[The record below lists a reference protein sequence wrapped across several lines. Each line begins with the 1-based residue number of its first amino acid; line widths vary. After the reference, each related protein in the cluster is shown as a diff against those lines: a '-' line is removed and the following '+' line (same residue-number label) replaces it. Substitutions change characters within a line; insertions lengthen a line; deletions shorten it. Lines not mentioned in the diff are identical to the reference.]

1 MSDPTALA
9 KALGALV
16 DRASADYDQAAA
28 LSWRSAPQAA
38 IFDARGEA
46 LALTSVAAVSSLT
59 ASLATLRNFFGENW
73 EPGDAA
79 VTNDAEAGAANAC
92 EMTVAA
98 PVWIDRAAPPM
109 WVVLRAF
116 IPDLGGWELG
126 GYSPQALDR
135 WAEGAR
141 IEAVKVAAAG
151 KYRREVT
158 ETIALNSRT
167 PRLTLRCIRAL
178 VDAARSLGEGVKKE
192 FATGGDATEQGNA
205 LLSLENQ
212 CIAQALAGC
221 KALAGRKAPAQLDS
235 APRVAAARVVAPWQ
249 AARPVAGLSL
259 ESVSVSLRCGPNGI
273 DIAVAPSPVA
283 SLPFNLGR
291 HGAADCAIAAITAAL
306 DLTSLRTGAI
316 RHRVRVE
323 TGAPG
328 LFEAPLPAS
337 VCLGRATVGKA
348 VFLAVVDALASD
360 VQKTSSEDLWQAYQA
375 SHYDDPV
382 DPQTGKIT
390 PHRATAIRAR
400 EAQEMC
406 A

>member
-1 MSDPTALA
+1 MSDPAVLA
-9 KALGALV
+9 KTLSALV
-16 DRASADYDQAAA
+16 DRAIADYDQAAA

-38 IFDARGEA
+38 IFDTRGEA
-46 LALTSVAAVSSLT
+46 LMLTSVAAVSSLT
-59 ASLATLRNFFGENW
+59 ASLATLRNFFGEKW
-73 EPGDAA
+73 EPGDTAI
-79 VTNDAEAGAANAC
+79 TNDVEAGAANAC

-98 PVWIDRAAPPM
+98 PIWVDRAAPPM

-158 ETIALNSRT
+158 DTIALNSRT

-192 FATGGDATEQGNA
+192 LTTGGDPATQANA
-205 LLSLENQ
+205 LQSLENER
-212 CIAQALAGC
+212 IAQTL
-221 KALAGRKAPAQLDS
+221 AQLGS
-235 APRVAAARVVAPWQ
+235 APRVAAGVVAP
-249 AARPVAGLSL
+249 VAGFSL
-259 ESVSVSLRCGPNGI
+259 ESVSLSLTCGASGI
-273 DIAVAPSPVA
+273 DIALAASPVA
-283 SLPFNLGR
+283 SLPFNLGE

-316 RHRVRVE
+316 RHRVRVD

-348 VFLAVVDALASD
+348 VFLAVVDALSRG
-360 VQKTSSEDLWQAYQA
+360 VPKTSGEDLWQTYQA
-375 SHYDDPV
+375 SHYDEPV

-390 PHRATAIRAR
+390 AQRAAAIRAR
-400 EAQEMC
+400 EAQETC

>member
-1 MSDPTALA
+1 
-9 KALGALV
+9 
-16 DRASADYDQAAA
+16 
-28 LSWRSAPQAA
+28 
-38 IFDARGEA
+38 
-46 LALTSVAAVSSLT
+46 
-59 ASLATLRNFFGENW
+59 
-73 EPGDAA
+73 
-79 VTNDAEAGAANAC
+79 
-92 EMTVAA
+92 
-98 PVWIDRAAPPM
+98 M

-192 FATGGDATEQGNA
+192 FATGGDTAAQANA
-205 LLSLENQ
+205 LHSLENQ
-212 CIAQALAGC
+212 RIAQALAQVG
-221 KALAGRKAPAQLDS
+221 S
-235 APRVAAARVVAPWQ
+235 APRVAAARVVAP
-249 AARPVAGLSL
+249 VAGLSL
-259 ESVSVSLRCGPNGI
+259 ESVSLSLRCGPNGI
-273 DIAVAPSPVA
+273 DITVPRCPVA

-328 LFEAPLPAS
+328 LLEAPLPAS

-348 VFLAVVDALASD
+348 VFLAVVDALAPG

-375 SHYDDPV
+375 NHYDDPV

-400 EAQEMC
+400 EAKEMR

>member
-16 DRASADYDQAAA
+16 DRAIADYDQAAA

-59 ASLATLRNFFGENW
+59 ASLATLRNFFGEKW

-79 VTNDAEAGAANAC
+79 ITNDAEAGAANAC

-98 PVWIDRAAPPM
+98 PIWVDRAAPPM

-167 PRLTLRCIRAL
+167 PRLTLCCIRAL
-178 VDAARSLGEGVKKE
+178 VDAARSLGEGVEKE
-192 FATGGDATEQGNA
+192 FPTGGDATAQSNA
-205 LLSLENQ
+205 LHSLENQ
-212 CIAQALAGC
+212 RIAQALA
-221 KALAGRKAPAQLDS
+221 QLGS
-235 APRVAAARVVAPWQ
+235 APRVAAARVVAP
-249 AARPVAGLSL
+249 VTGLSL
-259 ESVSVSLRCGPNGI
+259 ESVSLSLRCGANGI
-273 DIAVAPSPVA
+273 DITVPPSPVA

-328 LFEAPLPAS
+328 LLAAPLPAS

-348 VFLAVVDALASD
+348 VFLAVVDALAPG
-360 VQKTSSEDLWQAYQA
+360 VAKTSSEELWQTYQA
-375 SHYDDPV
+375 NHYDDPV

-390 PHRATAIRAR
+390 PHRAAAIRAR
-400 EAQEMC
+400 EVQEMR